1 MDCRDGLAGKILGWK
16 ALGRKMGGAGNE
28 VN

>member
-1 MDCRDGLAGKILGWK
+1 MDRHDDLAGKILGWK